1 MPKKAE
7 CRVCGKSFIPC
18 GKGADQ
24 IGAFNWMEVACSPE
38 CGQIYL
44 ERVIESRKP
53 KQEKRNRKSRIVL
66 DPIEVPETVDAPAEV
81 SDAFESEQVEIEE

>member
-1 MPKKAE
+1 MPRKAE

-18 GKGADQ
+18 GKRADQ

-53 KQEKRNRKSRIVL
+53 EQEKRNNKKTKVSFCIFE
-66 DPIEVPETVDAPAEV
+66 PTIEENPVEE
-81 SDAFESEQVEIEE
+81 EIVEIE

>member
-1 MPKKAE
+1 MPRKAE

-53 KQEKRNRKSRIVL
+53 KQEKKPNKKENISFK
-66 DPIEVPETVDAPAEV
+66 PYKAEETPVENK
-81 SDAFESEQVEIEE
+81 AFDMEI

>member
-1 MPKKAE
+1 MPRKAE

-53 KQEKRNRKSRIVL
+53 KQEKKPSKKENISFKPHKV
-66 DPIEVPETVDAPAEV
+66 EETPVD
-81 SDAFESEQVEIEE
+81 DKAFDMEI